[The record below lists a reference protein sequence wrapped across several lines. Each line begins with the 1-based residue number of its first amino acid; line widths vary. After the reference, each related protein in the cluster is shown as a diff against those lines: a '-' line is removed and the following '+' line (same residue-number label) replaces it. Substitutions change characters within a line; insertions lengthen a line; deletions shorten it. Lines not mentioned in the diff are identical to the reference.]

1 MTLKELVANCVRF
14 VVQAG
19 DDINSENIE
28 DLKDTPNYR
37 DFVNN
42 ALPEINRAI
51 QEITPFKKFQLK
63 IWEKE
68 IEDVDYTSAHLEI
81 DLSEISSE
89 IYQIYKVELI
99 DKNGYITLLEY
110 RKEGKKLRIVNFKK
124 TGKLIIRYYPRI
136 RLLSEADYLAYYDAN
151 VVEKEK
157 DLSIDLNELGID
169 DMICNSVI
177 PYLVKAQLWQEIEPE
192 LAQLQRNT
200 GLQNLSMVI
209 DGDNDE
215 PYQTRVFNSIKGW
228 F

>member
-1 MTLKELVANCVRF
+1 MTLKELIANCVKF
-14 VVQAG
+14 VVQSG
-19 DDINSENIE
+19 DEINNETVLDFKE
-28 DLKDTPNYR
+28 TPNYK
-37 DFVNN
+37 DFINN

-63 IWEKE
+63 LYEQEISTINYSEPYLIIDLKE
-68 IEDVDYTSAHLEI
+68 IAK
-81 DLSEISSE
+81 E

-99 DKNGYITLLEY
+99 DRYGNITLLEY
-110 RKEGKKLRIVNFKK
+110 RKEGNNLRVVNFRRP
-124 TGKLIIRYYPRI
+124 GKLIIRYYPKV
-136 RLLSEADYLAYYDAN
+136 RLLSEADYDYYLD
-151 VVEKEK
+151 KEVT
-157 DLSIDLNELGID
+157 DISIDLNDLGID

-215 PYQTRVFNSIKGW
+215 PYQTQVYTLMKGW
-228 F
+228 